1 MVEKLGN
8 EETVS
13 QKKVLCLNKV
23 CVGLKTKAYITI
35 LAVWKLV
42 KGIIITK
49 LSLLAAKLTHLKLKI
64 YVGGCG
70 DTQAVAVTFGRTVW
84 KPARL

>member
-1 MVEKLGN
+1 LVEKLGN

-42 KGIIITK
+42 KGINYHQP
-49 LSLLAAKLTHLKLKI
+49 LFAGSQAYALKLKI

-70 DTQAVAVTFGRTVW
+70 DTQAVAATFG
-84 KPARL
+84 